1 MSVQPSKG
9 YLILRNLNQQAGRE
23 MLYMFHNLELAHQYL
38 GVNVVGERYDVLSRT
53 IGNGLQRLH
62 LHDRYTFREMDVWVE
77 TVNIMDGCLMDN
89 FGGADGIN
97 GRVEDFWTPVDREMF
112 QIRFAG

>member
-1 MSVQPSKG
+1 MEV
-9 YLILRNLNQQAGRE
+9 
-23 MLYMFHNLELAHQYL
+23 LYMFHNLELAHQYL

-53 IGNGLQRLH
+53 IDNGLQRLH
-62 LHDRYTFREMDVWVE
+62 LHDRYTFREMDVGVE
-77 TVNIMDGCLMDN
+77 TVNIMDGYLMDN
-89 FGGADGIN
+89 FGGADETN